1 MEFDINEILSLFII
15 IIFYLNLSA
24 LQMKESLES
33 GPLETIR
40 ILIASWK
47 LICYE
52 LGTFRYRECPYR
64 LA

>member
-1 MEFDINEILSLFII
+1 MEFNINEILSWFII

-40 ILIASWK
+40 IIIASWK
-47 LICYE
+47 FAMSWAYFVIE
-52 LGTFRYRECPYR
+52 SAGVD
-64 LA
+64 

>member
-1 MEFDINEILSLFII
+1 MKILFII
-15 IIFYLNLSA
+15 IIIIYLNLSA

-40 ILIASWK
+40 IIIASWK

-52 LGTFRYRECPYR
+52 LGIFRHRECPYR
-64 LA
+64 LD